1 MQFQTAWAKSMFEG
15 EKTKCYKFLFVL
27 LLAVVV
33 VVVVVVIVV
42 VSNRHRQEFRIEH
55 WSILSLVYCIRG
67 PWGARVFE
75 SVSPLSPWG
84 ATGTLSCL
92 MGDLWHWKGTLRHN
106 TLTHRRLN
114 ILTNRCRCPT
124 NPNCPYWWLRE
135 CTIAQ
140 MVLHFYQLSNSFC
153 LVLAASMVCLW
164 QPLVGCSDS
173 FSIFS
178 TTPFFQAG
186 WRMDGLAPPAQ
197 CLVFGVAYPCWK
209 CKTNGG
215 CVFFGGRCKLLRPR

>member
-1 MQFQTAWAKSMFEG
+1 MQFQTAWAKSMLVG
-15 EKTKCYKFLFVL
+15 EKTQCYKFLFVL
-27 LLAVVV
+27 LLAVV

-92 MGDLWHWKGTLRHN
+92 MGDSWHWKGTFRHN
-106 TLTHRRLN
+106 TLAHRRLN

-124 NPNCPYWWLRE
+124 NPK
-135 CTIAQ
+135 IAHIDDYGNAQ
-140 MVLHFYQLSNSFC
+140 WHRWC
-153 LVLAASMVCLW
+153 
-164 QPLVGCSDS
+164 
-173 FSIFS
+173 SIFINCQIV
-178 TTPFFQAG
+178 FAMYWQ
-186 WRMDGLAPPAQ
+186 
-197 CLVFGVAYPCWK
+197 LVWFVAD
-209 CKTNGG
+209 NH
-215 CVFFGGRCKLLRPR
+215 